1 MRDGGGVR
9 GQLTV
14 DSIGFLVICQALLHN
29 RLNFVELWHK
39 ARRKYGKA
47 HNLDE
52 ADILFLDVVILGM
65 WMEDAKR
72 MFFAGNVA
80 AQCKKDLV
88 GAIFQLANNRGNR
101 VVRLAISLCVNR
113 DGLVGIGA
121 PCSDD
126 KLRSFECLFSTG
138 GGETED
144 RERPLKNCARYL
156 GELLEFKLFRNFR
169 AHHRELVTSALVV
182 IMREDRSTHN
192 RQVGIRANKVVGE
205 SIHKVKEVDERLVI
219 NVHRNVIRVHSNAML
234 IEVRVWTVLE
244 SPTMLIEFNG
254 DDAQV
259 LPSRM
264 STRARRSAAS
274 GVALVIQAELACGV
288 LLARSVLSCFS
299 CCNLTRVF
307 FWLGEVDGDLKVSPG
322 SWRSPGNVSGN
333 GASSDVASITAECV
347 EPVSCSARSL
357 RSVQLVEMAC
367 DLGRLWQQKAHN
379 THGKRVLATLGVL
392 DKSMRNS

>member
-1 MRDGGGVR
+1 
-9 GQLTV
+9 
-14 DSIGFLVICQALLHN
+14 
-29 RLNFVELWHK
+29 
-39 ARRKYGKA
+39 
-47 HNLDE
+47 
-52 ADILFLDVVILGM
+52 M

-80 AQCKKDLV
+80 AQCKEDLV
-88 GAIFQLANNRGNR
+88 DAIFQLANNRGNR
-101 VVRLAISLCVNR
+101 VVGLAVSFCINR

-126 KLRSFECLFSTG
+126 KFRCFERFFSTG
-138 GGETED
+138 GGEAEN
-144 RERPLKNCARYL
+144 RERPLEDRARYL
-156 GELLEFKLFRNFR
+156 GELPEFKLFRNFR

-182 IMREDRSTHN
+182 IVREDRSTHN

-205 SIHKVKEVDERLVI
+205 SIHKVKEIDERLVI